1 MPITP
6 IRETTTLDTP
16 SHPSKPGGTPLRE
29 VTRLEEPRPKPKK
42 PASSVPEPTAPT
54 AKP

>member
-1 MPITP
+1 MPLSK

-16 SHPSKPGGTPLRE
+16 PPAKPGGTVLRE
-29 VTRLEEPRPKPKK
+29 VTRLEEPRPKK
-42 PASSVPEPTAPT
+42 PAATP